1 MCEDVDEFGQI
12 WMKMDEDQEMMVL
25 GAHLL
30 RVFLLGKVSLPFPD
44 ALTKLDDVR
53 L

>member
-1 MCEDVDEFGQI
+1 
-12 WMKMDEDQEMMVL
+12 MDENGWRSGRNGGHEQEMMVW